1 MLFEAATDEDGFENR
16 VSLFEVMLRFVEK
29 VRVGVAEAMET
40 ELNRV

>member
-1 MLFEAATDEDGFENR
+1 MLFEAATDKDCFENR
-16 VSLFEVMLRFVEK
+16 VSLFEVMLRLVEK